1 MSDDKDTI
9 TIDLDQM
16 RQIIAAVYEVMR
28 CPSGYGEV
36 TIRIDKGRPMF
47 ISRVFE
53 DRLLP
58 RRLKPDDAG

>member
-1 MSDDKDTI
+1 MSDNEQLGLDA
-9 TIDLDQM
+9 DQM
-16 RQIIAAVYEVMR
+16 RQLVKALYEVMR
-28 CPSGYGEV
+28 SESGYGYV

-58 RRLKPDDAG
+58 RRLKPDDAD